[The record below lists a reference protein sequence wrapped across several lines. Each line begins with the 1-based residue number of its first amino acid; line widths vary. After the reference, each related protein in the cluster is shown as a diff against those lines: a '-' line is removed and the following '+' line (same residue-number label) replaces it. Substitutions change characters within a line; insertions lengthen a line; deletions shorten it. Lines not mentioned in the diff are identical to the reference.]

1 MKVLFV
7 SFLLLFSVTAFSQT
21 EPEPVQFSPIA
32 ENLYLVKGGRGANS
46 GIFIGQD
53 AVVLIDIKMT
63 KQHVDETLDAIKN
76 LTDKPVKYLINT
88 HSDGDHVNGNRY
100 VLPSVTIIA
109 HENCRN
115 DFFLPDRNG
124 NPSEWQSP
132 ELYPFIPGVT
142 FQDNLTIHTGQQS
155 IELYYFGVGH
165 TTGDI
170 VVYFP
175 ESKIAFMGDQ
185 VFADR
190 PQLIHSHKNG
200 NSFEHVKT
208 LQNML
213 KTLDAEQF
221 YSGHSDVLNRT
232 DIETHITAMKQKQ
245 SKIKNMINEQKSLS
259 EIKNE
264 FDNKEERL
272 IESIFNEIHKM

>member
-7 SFLLLFSVTAFSQT
+7 SFLLLFSVTAFSQSA
-21 EPEPVQFSPIA
+21 PEPVQFSPIS
-32 ENLYLVKGGRGANS
+32 ENLFLVKGGRGAN
-46 GIFIGQD
+46 GGVYIGQN
-53 AVVLIDIKMT
+53 AVLLIDAKMT
-63 KQHVDETLDAIKN
+63 KEHVDETLTAIKK
-76 LTDKPVKYLINT
+76 LTDKPVRYLINT

-100 VLPSVTIIA
+100 VSPSVTIIA

-115 DFFLPDRNG
+115 DFFRSDRNG
-124 NPSEWQSP
+124 NPSEWDSSG
-132 ELYPFIPGVT
+132 LCPFIPAVT
-142 FQDNLTIHTGQQS
+142 FQDKLNIYVGPKA

-175 ESKIAFMGDQ
+175 EAKIAFIGDQ

-200 NSFEHVKT
+200 NSFEHVRT

-213 KTLDAEQF
+213 NTLDAEQF
-221 YSGHSDVLNRT
+221 YSGHSDVLYRK
-232 DIETHITAMKQKQ
+232 DIENHISTMKQKQ
-245 SKIKNMINEQKSLS
+245 SSIKNMINEQKSLS

-264 FDNKEERL
+264 FDLKEERL
-272 IESIFNEIHKM
+272 VESIFNEIHKM